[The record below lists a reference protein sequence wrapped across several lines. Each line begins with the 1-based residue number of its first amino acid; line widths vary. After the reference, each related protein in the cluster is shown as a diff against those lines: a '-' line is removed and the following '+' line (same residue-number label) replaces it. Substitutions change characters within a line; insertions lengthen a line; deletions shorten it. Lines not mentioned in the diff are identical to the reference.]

1 MADFSE
7 NYYLSQHHFSTQH
20 SGKSAVYMLNL
31 VQFWD
36 VTAEQ
41 IMQDSNG
48 ETLHF
53 PPVLWAF
60 AAQFKYNLM
69 LSNNPTTITG
79 NKIHVKCHLWKK
91 KKTIIVMTCNLHQPL
106 LR

>member
-20 SGKSAVYMLNL
+20 SGKSASYMLSL
-31 VQFWD
+31 VQFRD

-41 IMQDSNG
+41 MMQDSNV

-53 PPVLWAF
+53 PPVLQAF
-60 AAQFKYNLM
+60 AAVFSASLVDWH
-69 LSNNPTTITG
+69 TG
-79 NKIHVKCHLWKK
+79 FLV
-91 KKTIIVMTCNLHQPL
+91 
-106 LR
+106 

>member
-1 MADFSE
+1 MMADFSE

-53 PPVLWAF
+53 PPV
-60 AAQFKYNLM
+60 
-69 LSNNPTTITG
+69 SG

-91 KKTIIVMTCNLHQPL
+91 KNNYSYDVQFASTSSEIIKE
-106 LR
+106 R